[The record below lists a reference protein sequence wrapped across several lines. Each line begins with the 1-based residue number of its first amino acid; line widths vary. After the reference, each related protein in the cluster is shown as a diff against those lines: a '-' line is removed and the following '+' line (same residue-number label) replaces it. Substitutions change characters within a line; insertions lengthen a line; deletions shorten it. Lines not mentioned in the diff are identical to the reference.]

1 MAHTLTA
8 DGAAVHIKLNTKMT
22 TRFAELISLPK
33 VPALRLRDGE
43 QQLLGE
49 DLALAEVGQCD
60 NENACAS
67 LRTRPPKLVVL
78 VSPSGALT
86 RMQTPERDL
95 TLGGAGQA
103 ALWQHA
109 PSGCPMQEV
118 LQPLLRKAL
127 LVAKDR
133 PAAERGVDF

>member
-1 MAHTLTA
+1 MN
-8 DGAAVHIKLNTKMT
+8 DGQKRDLYATH
-22 TRFAELISLPK
+22 RSSGWHSAELLQEVPVLSLC
-33 VPALRLRDGE
+33 DSE

-103 ALWQHA
+103 ALWQDA
-109 PSGCPMQEV
+109 PACHPSEEV
-118 LQPLLRKAL
+118 LQPLLREVL
-127 LVAKDR
+127 LVAKD
-133 PAAERGVDF
+133 